1 MLNQHIYKYKF
12 LSNLKKADIHTNF
25 KSILLITASELE

>member
-12 LSNLKKADIHTNF
+12 LSNFKQLDIRANVM
-25 KSILLITASELE
+25 SILADYF